1 MERFMQRALENVIIA
16 YDGSVRNSQGFLYST
31 TYNNGFDISKTLPVP
46 TEEKSSL
53 SNFIDINVLVDY
65 QNHER
70 GWYNHAELKKT
81 NIKLKSVKPTFSL
94 EDALNDMIEGTI
106 TVEPVAIASSNQN
119 GNEKLTYFERAK
131 ILGLRANQL
140 NNNAIPR
147 FETELIEPL
156 EIAKEE
162 YRLGLLAVSPALFI
176 LRTLPNGQ
184 QVRVYPTLQNI
195 Q

>member
-1 MERFMQRALENVIIA
+1 MQRALENVIIA